1 MNTSLNKDNTSS
13 TELSNLS
20 SKSLRKEPRKES
32 RKAFRGEMLHFLADP
47 CKVAEADSYQ
57 YFEDGLLVIVDGK
70 VEKIGEAETLIKNLS
85 PEVEITHYKTGLIMP
100 GFIDTHVHYPQTEMI
115 ASYGEQLLEWLEN
128 YTFPAEREFSDEE
141 HGKRV
146 AEFFLTQLLQA
157 GTTTALVFGTVH
169 KQSIDAFFSIAEKKN
184 LRMICG
190 KVLMDRNCP
199 DYLSDTAESGYQDSK
214 TLIEKWHNRDRLQY
228 AITPRFAPTSTS
240 EQLKKAGELLNEYPS
255 VYMQT
260 HLCENKSEIEW
271 VKQLFPDSKNYLDVY
286 DENNLLG
293 RRSVFAHGV
302 HLHDEECKRLS
313 VTGSALSF
321 CPSSNL
327 FLGSGLFNLAQ
338 AKAHD
343 VNVSFGSDIG
353 AGTTFSML
361 STINEGYKT
370 QQLRGDKLSPYDSFY
385 MATLGGAVALD
396 LEGTIGNFLE
406 GNEADFIVL
415 DYHATPLMS
424 RRIGHCKNLTEKLFI
439 LSMLGDERHVSDT
452 YILGNRVS

>member
-1 MNTSLNKDNTSS
+1 MK
-13 TELSNLS
+13 
-20 SKSLRKEPRKES
+20 KSGNNI
-32 RKAFRGEMLHFLADP
+32 KAFRGELLHFLADP
-47 CKVAEADSYQ
+47 SKVNEEDSYQ
-57 YFEDGLLVIVDGK
+57 YFKDGLLITKDGL
-70 VEKIGEAETLIKNLS
+70 VEKVGDAIKLISDLPS
-85 PEVEITHYKTGLIMP
+85 EVKVKQYKSGLIMP

-146 AEFFLTQLLQA
+146 AEFFLSQLLDA

-169 KQSIDAFFSIAEKKN
+169 KESVNAFFSIAEKKN

-214 TLIEKWHNRDRLQY
+214 ALIEKWHKKDRLQY
-228 AITPRFAPTSTS
+228 AITPRFAPTSS
-240 EQLKKAGELLNEYPS
+240 REQLDRAGELLKEFPD

-260 HLCENKSEIEW
+260 HLSENQNEIKWVSE
-271 VKQLFPDSKNYLDVY
+271 LFPESDGYLDVY
-286 DENNLLG
+286 DQSNLLG
-293 RRSVFAHGV
+293 RRSLFAHGV
-302 HLHDEECKRLS
+302 HLRDDECKRLNIS
-313 VTGSALSF
+313 ESALSF

-327 FLGSGLFNLAQ
+327 FLGSGLFNLKQ
-338 AKAHD
+338 AEKYD
-343 VNVSFGSDIG
+343 VKVSFGSDIG

-370 QQLRGDKLSPYDSFY
+370 QQLQGGKLSPYQSFY
-385 MATLGGAVALD
+385 FATLGGAIALD
-396 LEGTIGNFLE
+396 LEGIIGNFTA
-406 GNEADFIVL
+406 GNEADFVVL

-424 RRIGHCKNLTEKLFI
+424 RRIGHCKTLTEKLFI
-439 LSMLGDERHVSDT
+439 LSMLGDERHVSAT
-452 YILGNRVS
+452 YILGELVQKSSNGKT